1 MIDKGDFIDN
11 FNDECVSFIMGIENN
26 MSIYI
31 EEVPNETA
39 PSIQEFAKPPA

>member
-1 MIDKGDFIDN
+1 MIDKGNFINN

-26 MSIYI
+26 ISIYI
-31 EEVPNETA
+31 VEVPNETT